1 MHVLLVLD
9 TRIVNECNSAHAS
22 FRLQQISTVVIKAP
36 LISLTTL
43 ASISVTNSKP
53 SSLSR
58 SATTNVVIGTRTVS
72 PSSGSAEVTLIN
84 HA

>member
-22 FRLQQISTVVIKAP
+22 FRLQHISTIFTNGSFM
-36 LISLTTL
+36 SLTTL